1 MLEYEGSVETKIVGL
16 QASGIVHTT
25 TQRGRAKGKAQER
38 KGGTQ

>member
-1 MLEYEGSVETKIVGL
+1 MLEYGGTVEIKIVGV

-25 TQRGRAKGKAQER
+25 NQRGQAKGEAQER